1 MNYAEYDRVEA
12 RESFRRDGYVYFP
25 AFIDQESV
33 EEVMAK
39 LDDFIENK
47 IPTMPRTEVYYEEAG
62 DLGTLKQFQKLHE
75 YDDFFHSLFIGGPL
89 QEVAETLLD
98 DNVVAVNLQ
107 YFNKPPKIGK
117 PTPPHQDGYYFMLN
131 PCEAVTMWLA
141 LDRVDEANGCVRY
154 IPGSHTEPVRT
165 HGRTKTLGFS
175 QGITDYGTPDDVARE
190 RAFPAHPGDLLVHH
204 AMTIHRADGNST
216 TDRHRRALGLV
227 FFAERAK
234 EDKEARAAYQ
244 KTLNEELLRTG
255 KV

>member
-1 MNYAEYDRVEA
+1 MNYANYDRVES

-25 AFIDQESV
+25 AFIDRESV
-33 EEVMAK
+33 DEVRAR
-39 LDDFIENK
+39 LDDFIEK
-47 IPTMPRTEVYYEEAG
+47 IVSTLPRTEVYYETAG
-62 DLGTLKQFQKLHE
+62 DSSTLKQMQKLHE
-75 YDDFFHSLFIGGPL
+75 YDEFFQSLFIDGPL

-98 DNVVAVNLQ
+98 DGVVPINLQ
-107 YFNKPPKIGK
+107 YFNKPPRIGK
-117 PTPPHQDGYYFMLN
+117 PTPPHQDGYYFMLE

-154 IPGSHTEPVRT
+154 IPGSHLEPVRT
-165 HGRTKTLGFS
+165 HGRTDTLGFS

-204 AMTIHRADGNST
+204 AMTVHRADGNST

-234 EDKEARAAYQ
+234 EDKQARAAYQ
-244 KTLNEELLRTG
+244 KLLNEELVRSG